1 MGSVGCEADAAD
13 ALSSRGL
20 AKETLLRFLGNLPNN
35 SFVCWATG
43 TLEGTGRLGST
54 RQSTAWAE
62 MGWGPVLS
70 GTAVAEG

>member
-1 MGSVGCEADAAD
+1 MGSDWGEADAAD

-20 AKETLLRFLGNLPNN
+20 AKETLLRFLVDLPNN
-35 SFVCWATG
+35 SFVYWAIG
-43 TLEGTGRLGST
+43 TLEGTGRFGST

-62 MGWGPVLS
+62 MGSGSVLS

>member
-13 ALSSRGL
+13 ALSSRGF

-43 TLEGTGRLGST
+43 TLEGTGRFGST
-54 RQSTAWAE
+54 RQSTAWAA
-62 MGWGPVLS
+62 MG
-70 GTAVAEG
+70 